1 MTLEAGWLKKK
12 KMPLWYD
19 DIWLELCCTEQV
31 VHANV
36 REDHSRRMEQ
46 CMQRPWGRSVLGFSG
61 SLMRPL
67 AGEEQGRVRG
77 LVGPAQNC
85 GFLHW
90 VSWEPWRGLG
100 AKEGHKLIE
109 HLKRLTLVTIW
120 KTDTDR
126 QENKQGDP
134 LGGYAA
140 SRTCWL
146 PAQPRKHQSQEPG
159 GPTCCQKTR
168 AQSESSSQTSWR
180 CRERRACITILA
192 SSETGRTPR
201 SNQYWIHRDL
211 ICTCL
216 RTGWASMKWHH
227 LVGLL
232 KVCSR
237 TRSHSHPYRSPGSK
251 AGWPQDSSHRLRL
264 GQERPQFWK
273 MVIGERKES
282 LPQPLMQNNLRLSRC
297 IAKHATEQCKRMLFF
312 LWEK

>member
-1 MTLEAGWLKKK
+1 MSNDYKRWGKTKQEIRTRGLGDIGGRMVKKK

-19 DIWLELCCTEQV
+19 DIWLELCCTEHV

-67 AGEEQGRVRG
+67 AGEEQGRVWG

-126 QENKQGDP
+126 
-134 LGGYAA
+134 
-140 SRTCWL
+140 
-146 PAQPRKHQSQEPG
+146 
-159 GPTCCQKTR
+159 
-168 AQSESSSQTSWR
+168 
-180 CRERRACITILA
+180 
-192 SSETGRTPR
+192 
-201 SNQYWIHRDL
+201 
-211 ICTCL
+211 
-216 RTGWASMKWHH
+216 
-227 LVGLL
+227 
-232 KVCSR
+232 
-237 TRSHSHPYRSPGSK
+237 
-251 AGWPQDSSHRLRL
+251 
-264 GQERPQFWK
+264 
-273 MVIGERKES
+273 
-282 LPQPLMQNNLRLSRC
+282 
-297 IAKHATEQCKRMLFF
+297 
-312 LWEK
+312 

>member
-1 MTLEAGWLKKK
+1 MLRENKARNKNKGVGWYWRQDGQ

-19 DIWLELCCTEQV
+19 DIWLELCWTEQV

-36 REDHSRRMEQ
+36 RGDHSRCMEQ
-46 CMQRPWGRSVLGFSG
+46 CMQRPWGRSALGFSG
-61 SLMRPL
+61 SLTRPV
-67 AGEEQGRVRG
+67 AAEEQRRVWG
-77 LVGPAQNC
+77 LVGLAQNL

-90 VSWEPWRGLG
+90 VSWEPRGDL
-100 AKEGHKLIE
+100 EQRRDTNWLNI
-109 HLKRLTLVTIW
+109 LKGSLWLQSE
-120 KTDTDR
+120 KDTDR
-126 QENKQGDP
+126 QEKRQGDP

-146 PAQPRKHQSQEPG
+146 PARPRKHQSQEPG
-159 GPTCCQKTR
+159 GVPTYCQKTR
-168 AQSESSSQTSWR
+168 AQSASSSQTSWR

-264 GQERPQFWK
+264 G
-273 MVIGERKES
+273 
-282 LPQPLMQNNLRLSRC
+282 
-297 IAKHATEQCKRMLFF
+297 
-312 LWEK
+312 

>member
-1 MTLEAGWLKKK
+1 MTYDWNYVELSKWSVQMSGKIIPDGWNS
-12 KMPLWYD
+12 
-19 DIWLELCCTEQV
+19 
-31 VHANV
+31 A
-36 REDHSRRMEQ
+36 
-46 CMQRPWGRSVLGFSG
+46 MQRPWGRSVLGFSG

-77 LVGPAQNC
+77 LVGPAQNF

-90 VSWEPWRGLG
+90 VSWEPWGGGGNLEQRRDTNWLN
-100 AKEGHKLIE
+100 I
-109 HLKRLTLVTIW
+109 LKGSLWLQSEKQIQ
-120 KTDTDR
+120 TDKKKK
-126 QENKQGDP
+126 KQGDP

-146 PAQPRKHQSQEPG
+146 PARPRKHQSQEPG
-159 GPTCCQKTR
+159 GAPTYCQKTR
-168 AQSESSSQTSWR
+168 AQSASSSQTSWR

-251 AGWPQDSSHRLRL
+251 AGWPQDSS
-264 GQERPQFWK
+264 QERPQFWK

-282 LPQPLMQNNLRLSRC
+282 LPQTLMQNNLCLSRC

-312 LWEK
+312 LCKK